1 MNTSFN
7 KFQRKP
13 KGKSRMDNPLRD
25 TGNIN
30 WAKDTNKNKQDKK
43 HNTKSKNMSNTD
55 PIKITCKV

>member
-1 MNTSFN
+1 
-7 KFQRKP
+7 
-13 KGKSRMDNPLRD
+13 MDNPLRD